1 MQGVSTRRFDY
12 TLTMKLNLDP
22 NQVSAMTESDYSQNC
37 DLSIHAEV
45 EDKNYELSDSPQSM
59 MYFYNVF
66 VGPEDMMDQPFGE
79 YDATA

>member
-12 TLTMKLNLDP
+12 TLTMKMNLNP
-22 NQVSAMTESDYSQNC
+22 SHVSAMSESDHSQEC

-45 EDKNYELSDSPQSM
+45 EDTNYELSNSPQSL
-59 MYFYNVF
+59 MYYYNVF

-79 YDATA
+79 YDENA